1 MRHRSPIW
9 TKLAARGKF
18 SVESVA
24 EINGVTYNK
33 ISAPQIERSLM
44 SDPLSVGNCISA
56 TLKVSILTDDVIDTT
71 APIKIKA
78 RLTDGNISSEW
89 LEFGTFYVDL
99 PDTSYEGLLT
109 LSCYDSM
116 LKTSQSYV
124 DDSDSEDEW
133 PKPMKTCV
141 EEIAYRIGVG
151 IDPRTRIN
159 TGVNYLVPYPS
170 GRTMQQVLGFIGA
183 VHGGNWIITEENLLR
198 LIPVIT
204 SPDDT
209 FNIIDQDYETIMTDD
224 GYRLAYRLTGKERV
238 ETQPSAPGSEL
249 NSIIPVSRH
258 ITDELYN
265 PIVTSDGYYLVY
277 GLDGSA
283 DAVGGL
289 INVPIVVG
297 NITTGKTLVVSKVT
311 MSDENSN
318 TYSYG
323 DDSGYEMSITS
334 NPYASSGACKALYE
348 AVKGLVY
355 QPYTATSA
363 CYDPATELGDWVKIG
378 DKVCS
383 VIYTMTLSLDID
395 YRSDISAPN
404 NNELSR
410 QYPFLTEV
418 DKLQSK
424 DLLNADTDYAG
435 VTLNTQDGLTVKK
448 SGASATRSVERSSSL
463 VKAEVALNERK
474 ISLQGINA
482 DGDMEDCIFYDDSIG
497 AYRIKSSV
505 QIDGIQ
511 DQSDAIT
518 DLQEKVKDIQSSAGS
533 SSESITELQKTVK
546 THETSISELKS
557 SVSAHTSDI
566 KALQDTVSEHET
578 KISDNATKI
587 SSLEKDMTSVKSSVK
602 SHDTDIDTLKG
613 KTDTLTAAD
622 EQFAEQMQALQN
634 TVDEHSTKI
643 ADIETKITDILSRL
657 TALENA
663 ASTTE

>member
-9 TKLAARGKF
+9 TKLTARGKF

-24 EINGVTYNK
+24 EINGVTYDK

-71 APIKIKA
+71 APVKIKA

-133 PKPMKTCV
+133 PKSMKTCV

-159 TGVNYLVPYPS
+159 MGVDYLVPYPS

-224 GYRLAYRLTGKERV
+224 GYRLAYRLTGKERT
-238 ETQPSAPGSEL
+238 ETQPSAPGSVL
-249 NSIIPVSRH
+249 DSIIPVSRH

-334 NPYASSGACKALYE
+334 NPYASNGACKALYE
-348 AVKGLVY
+348 TVNGLVY

-448 SGASATRSVERSSSL
+448 SGTSATRSVTSL
-463 VKAEVALNERK
+463 VKAEVALNERN

-482 DGDMEDCIFYDDSIG
+482 EGDMEDCIFYDDDIG
-497 AYRIKSSV
+497 AYHIASSV

-511 DQSDAIT
+511 DQSDAIA
-518 DLQEKVKDIQSSAGS
+518 DLQEKVKAIQSSAGDS
-533 SSESITELQKTVK
+533 SANITELQKTVK
-546 THETSISELKS
+546 VHETSITNLSE
-557 SVSAHTSDI
+557 SVSGHTSDI
-566 KALQDTVSEHET
+566 KLLQDSISEHET
-578 KISDNATKI
+578 KISENATAI

-602 SHDTDIDTLKG
+602 SHDADIDTLKG
-613 KTDTLTAAD
+613 KADTLTAAD
-622 EQFAEQMQALQN
+622 EQFSEQLQALQT
-634 TVDEHSTKI
+634 TVSEHSTKI
-643 ADIETKITDILSRL
+643 AEIETKITDILSRL